1 MVSFTDLL
9 TASDADLVR
18 IFYKAHPGEDNDFI
32 KRINIVAAQ
41 LGINHTQLVCALG
54 FNKHIRGLSDIHSL
68 LGFRSHK
75 LLTYRQNELFE
86 TDTYNQLTIDN
97 VLDIYSARLEDQEIL
112 DTLRELLRPRLEH
125 IEADI
130 EKTDDPGHII
140 SYRME
145 IHAIYTSG
153 IADKAFAEERLNKKN
168 IAKYR
173 IIANEANVIIDAGYF
188 PPSNLFFMDS
198 ISADEKRDLIEHKYI
213 TDDMITNRLQNH
225 HLADE
230 EREMLE
236 DFI

>member
-41 LGINHTQLVCALG
+41 LDINHTQLVCALG
-54 FNKHIRGLSDIHSL
+54 FNKHIRELADIYSL

-75 LLTYRQNELFE
+75 LLTYRQNELFT

-97 VLDIYSARLEDQEIL
+97 VLDIYSARIEDQEIM

-153 IADKAFAEERLNKKN
+153 IADEALAKERLEKKN

-198 ISADEKRDLIEHKYI
+198 ISADEKRDLIEHKHI
-213 TDDMITNRLQNH
+213 TTDMITNRLQNH
-225 HLADE
+225 QLSDE

>member
-1 MVSFTDLL
+1 MISFTELL

-18 IFYKAHPGEDNDFI
+18 LFYKVQPGNETDFI
-32 KRINIVAAQ
+32 KRINTAAAQ
-41 LGINHTQLVCALG
+41 LGINHSQLVCAIG
-54 FNKHIRGLSDIHSL
+54 FNKHIRDLSDIYSL
-68 LGFRSHK
+68 LGFRSFK
-75 LLTYRQNELFE
+75 LLTYRQNEIFT
-86 TDTYNQLTIDN
+86 TDTYHQLTIDN
-97 VLDIYSARLEDQEIL
+97 ILDIYSVRLEDEEIRE
-112 DTLRELLRPRLEH
+112 TLRDLLKPRLQH

-153 IADKAFAEERLNKKN
+153 IADKTFADARLKNRN

-173 IIANEANVIIDAGYF
+173 VIANEANVIIDAGYF

-198 ISADEKRDLIEHKYI
+198 ISVDEKRDLIEHKYI
-213 TDDMITNRLQNH
+213 SADMIANRLQNQ
-225 HLADE
+225 HLPAE